1 MPYFCFTYKNIV
13 VDNEGKIMV
22 VERITVVI
30 SGNSIFEAFSLEL
43 TRYKNLSIHNIG

>member
-1 MPYFCFTYKNIV
+1 MLYFCFIYENIV

-30 SGNSIFEAFSLEL
+30 LGDSMILKFL
-43 TRYKNLSIHNIG
+43 Y